1 MIECTFVC
9 EIFGCPHPHVKR
21 RSEMNR
27 EQINVVIEVHAELMI
42 DKDEWPDD
50 WDIQKEI
57 GHQLSLDD
65 AIEYSIESVKV
76 VGP

>member
-1 MIECTFVC
+1 
-9 EIFGCPHPHVKR
+9 
-21 RSEMNR
+21 MNK

-50 WDIQKEI
+50 WDIQKEV
-57 GHQLSLDD
+57 GHQLSLSD
-65 AIEYSIESVKV
+65 AVEYIIESVKV